1 MPRVMKWQSGA
12 RHEVS
17 RFGRFTAGQVE
28 LAILNAGGE
37 SAPLVRREDQRGP
50 VRVLAAAQG
59 DAVVAPS
66 LGARHARALNALP
79 PVPAV
84 IGGLAPDGA
93 GQVHVR
99 LAFLI
104 KSMEARGASAVKR
117 LPLAFTLARTGA

>member
-1 MPRVMKWQSGA
+1 MPWVMKWQSGA

-28 LAILNAGGE
+28 LAILDAGGE
-37 SAPLVRREDQRGP
+37 SAPLVRGEDQRWP
-50 VRVLAAAQG
+50 VRVLAFANA
-59 DAVVAPS
+59 DALVAPF
-66 LGARHARALNALP
+66 LGARHDGALNARSA
-79 PVPAV
+79 VPAV

-104 KSMEARGASAVKR
+104 KSMEAPGARAVKR
-117 LPLAFTLARTGA
+117 LPLAFPLAGAGA

>member
-1 MPRVMKWQSGA
+1 MPWVMKWQSGA

-28 LAILNAGGE
+28 LAILDAGGE
-37 SAPLVRREDQRGP
+37 SAPLVRGEDHRWP
-50 VRVLAAAQG
+50 VRVLAVAQRGHLFAAFL
-59 DAVVAPS
+59 APRP
-66 LGARHARALNALP
+66 GGNPTARSAL
-79 PVPAV
+79 PAV

-104 KSMEARGASAVKR
+104 KSMEARGARAVKR
-117 LPLAFTLARTGA
+117 LPLAFTLARC

>member
-1 MPRVMKWQSGA
+1 MPWVMKWQSGA

-28 LAILNAGGE
+28 LAILDAGGE
-37 SAPLVRREDQRGP
+37 SAPLVRGEDQRWP
-50 VRVLAAAQG
+50 VRVLAVAQRAALFPPP
-59 DAVVAPS
+59 V
-66 LGARHARALNALP
+66 GARHAGALNACAAL
-79 PVPAV
+79 PAV

-104 KSMEARGASAVKR
+104 KSMEARGARAVKR
-117 LPLAFTLARTGA
+117 LPLAFTLTRPGA